1 MVFASNGNKTLKDNI
16 ANIYGINSI
25 DSLMPLNFSFKMTTR
40 TILRKLDPSA
50 DDTSDVQIEGYISKP
65 IFGQG
70 RSSGDRQLCYINSRP
85 CVLPQVS
92 RAVTDVYKT
101 FNTTQIP
108 FFVLNLKLDTTRYDV
123 NVSPDKR
130 TILLHGESMLIE
142 LIREH
147 LTVEFEEAGH
157 SIPKN
162 VANNKGLSAG
172 SAGRTQ
178 GRLFSSMISKFSNGP
193 QKVPEEEEEVQQ
205 SVEEEEVV
213 PEEEQDGE
221 QEDEDLDEEQDDQER
236 DDEPLNEEQDEEGSQ
251 VEEVS
256 EADLE
261 ADLSEDIR
269 EKPAPRKNLRQETTM
284 VAPEDEDE
292 DEDEDEEIDSDLF
305 VTENSPIPSA
315 RSNRR
320 TATTLVDL
328 DSLPLRGKLNFDEP
342 FKVTVASQG
351 KSEYISLK
359 STPTSSGRSKARS
372 KANSVQNEPKSMAGF
387 GELLK
392 YVKPNEVGEEEEIDA
407 DLDDKSMA
415 DEMPM
420 DTETGIEQAEP
431 SEDEKPTPR
440 RLQMTQ
446 RSQVV
451 YRSRTHN
458 LDFPVSVSLKKIE
471 KGAKQLAKT
480 KSAMES
486 STKTHNTNS
495 KESKSLSDITVSD
508 IAGTEELV
516 EGMLNLT
523 IHKEDFL
530 KMELVGQF
538 NLGFILVTKVNG
550 RTGHKDLFI
559 VDQHAS
565 DEIYNFERLQSE
577 TVIQKQPL
585 VV

>member
-1 MVFASNGNKTLKDNI
+1 MSASVLYSTNFSSKKSAVFASNGNKNLKDNI

-25 DSLMPLNFSFKMTTR
+25 DSLMSLNFSFKMATR
-40 TILRKLDPSA
+40 LIAPKLDPGA
-50 DDTSDVQIEGYISKP
+50 GDTSDVQIEGYISKP

-85 CVLPQVS
+85 CVLPQVA

-130 TILLHGESMLIE
+130 TILLHGETMLIE

-162 VANNKGLSAG
+162 VANKGLTAG
-172 SAGRTQ
+172 TAGKTQ

-193 QKVPEEEEEVQQ
+193 TMPEEVQDEILKKDEQDDDEQEEEEQAEKV
-205 SVEEEEVV
+205 
-213 PEEEQDGE
+213 
-221 QEDEDLDEEQDDQER
+221 
-236 DDEPLNEEQDEEGSQ
+236 SQ
-251 VEEVS
+251 VDEKS
-256 EADLE
+256 EPNSDAEL
-261 ADLSEDIR
+261 AEDTK
-269 EKPAPRKNLRQETTM
+269 ESSAPRKSLRQESTL
-284 VAPEDEDE
+284 VASDD
-292 DEDEDEEIDSDLF
+292 DEIDSDLF
-305 VTENSPIPSA
+305 VTEESPIP
-315 RSNRR
+315 RSSRR
-320 TATTLVDL
+320 TATTLVDDI
-328 DSLPLRGKLNFDEP
+328 DSLPPREKLNFDEP

-351 KSEYISLK
+351 KSEYVSLK
-359 STPTSSGRSKARS
+359 STPTSTGRSKARL
-372 KANSVQNEPKSMAGF
+372 KARPFQKEPKSLAEF
-387 GELLK
+387 GDLLK
-392 YVKPNEVGEEEEIDA
+392 YVKSNEDGEEEM
-407 DLDDKSMA
+407 DDKSVT
-415 DEMPM
+415 DEAPL
-420 DTETGIEQAEP
+420 DAETGVEQNES
-431 SEDEKPTPR
+431 SEAEKPTSKR
-440 RLQMTQ
+440 SQMTQ

-471 KGAKQLAKT
+471 KGAAQLAET
-480 KSAMES
+480 KAAMHS
-486 STKTHNTNS
+486 GAKTHSATA

-523 IHKEDFL
+523 IHKDDFL

-538 NLGFILVTKVNG
+538 NLGFILVTKVNS